1 MKFFISL
8 FVFAVSVAAIN
19 AICLHCSNHT
29 GNYQEIK
36 YEDLKTLENQE
47 DQNNNESI
55 DVAQQIRIILKASQK
70 YQLYVEQAK
79 RNLKFSDPMSLID
92 ATEFLNNGEIEYRNT
107 KIQGLGNAILN
118 EVNVDK
124 IGENM
129 VKYINHTKNINK
141 TEFVHR

>member
-1 MKFFISL
+1 
-8 FVFAVSVAAIN
+8 
-19 AICLHCSNHT
+19 
-29 GNYQEIK
+29 
-36 YEDLKTLENQE
+36 
-47 DQNNNESI
+47 
-55 DVAQQIRIILKASQK
+55 
-70 YQLYVEQAK
+70 
-79 RNLKFSDPMSLID
+79 MSLID